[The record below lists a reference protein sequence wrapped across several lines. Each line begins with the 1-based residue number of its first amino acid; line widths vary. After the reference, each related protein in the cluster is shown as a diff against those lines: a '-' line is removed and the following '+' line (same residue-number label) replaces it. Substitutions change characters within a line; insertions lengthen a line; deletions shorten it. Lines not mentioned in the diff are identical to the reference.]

1 MIYMIPNIA
10 NIMFTGSRD
19 VAYYLKN
26 MTQQNLR
33 IEKFVPPIFP
43 GVNKPFKSL
52 IKVSNNLL

>member
-1 MIYMIPNIA
+1 
-10 NIMFTGSRD
+10 MFPGSRD

-26 MTQQNLR
+26 MIQKNFKN
-33 IEKFVPPIFP
+33 EKFVPPIFP